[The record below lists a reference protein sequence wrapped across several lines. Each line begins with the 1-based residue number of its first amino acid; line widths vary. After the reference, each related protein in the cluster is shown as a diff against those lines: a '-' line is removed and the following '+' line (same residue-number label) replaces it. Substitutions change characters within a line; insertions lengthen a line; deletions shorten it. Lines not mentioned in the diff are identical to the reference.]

1 MNKNFHKNKRVFVA
15 GHSGLAGS
23 AILNELKKYNC
34 EILTADSN
42 KLDLRIQ
49 NDVEKWFKNEKP
61 DIVYLCAATAGGIHV
76 NYSKPADFIYN
87 NLAIQNSVI
96 HSSYKNEIE
105 KFCFLGSSCIYP
117 RLSKQPMAEETLLT
131 GPLDKHNIWYAIA
144 KIAGIYLCDG
154 FHKQYGMNFISVMPA
169 NLYGPGDKFTEDNSH
184 VVAALLDRFH
194 KAKLNSLMNV
204 EVWGTGKARREFLFS
219 EDMASASVYLMENVN
234 SNEIINVGNS
244 IDYTIKELAEM
255 IADCVGFEGNILFDS
270 SKPDGMPRKIVD
282 SSKLEKMGWKAKIDF
297 NEGIKK
303 TYEWYLENIKF

>member
-1 MNKNFHKNKRVFVA
+1 MTGA
-15 GHSGLAGS
+15 L
-23 AILNELKKYNC
+23 
-34 EILTADSN
+34 
-42 KLDLRIQ
+42 
-49 NDVEKWFKNEKP
+49 
-61 DIVYLCAATAGGIHV
+61 
-76 NYSKPADFIYN
+76 
-87 NLAIQNSVI
+87 
-96 HSSYKNEIE
+96 
-105 KFCFLGSSCIYP
+105 
-117 RLSKQPMAEETLLT
+117 EET
-131 GPLDKHNIWYAIA
+131 NESYAIA

-219 EDMASASVYLMENVN
+219 EDMASACVYLMENVN

-255 IADCVGFEGNILFDS
+255 IAECVGFKGNILFDS

-282 SSKLEKMGWKAKIDF
+282 SSKLEKMGWKAKVDF
-297 NEGIKK
+297 NVGIKK